1 MDYIKEIRALVG
13 SRPLILPGVAI
24 LIFDEHQ
31 KKLLMQKRTDN
42 QLWGLT
48 GGFMEPGEKFEETAK
63 RETFEELGIA
73 VSNLSFVSIFSGE
86 EFYYKY
92 PNGDEVY
99 SVIAVYS
106 ASYQSE
112 SFVLDQNEV
121 SEVKYFPID
130 ELPDHINPNH
140 KSVLKDLGYIKMK

>member
-24 LIFDEHQ
+24 LIFDRYK

-48 GGFMEPGEKFEETAK
+48 GGFMEPGEEFKETAK
-63 RETFEELGIA
+63 RETYEELG
-73 VSNLSFVSIFSGE
+73 VSVSKLSFVALFSGE

-106 ASYQSE
+106 ASCQSE
-112 SFVLDQNEV
+112 NFVLDQNEV
-121 SEVKYFPID
+121 SEVNYFPID

-140 KSVLKDLGYIKMK
+140 KSILKELGYITIT